1 MQNYWQFITSSWPLL
16 AFGFVSIFWGNFGQS
31 FFLAWYGAP
40 IQESLGLSA
49 GAYGSLYSAA
59 TLGSSVMIMI
69 FGGVIDRQPLRRFA
83 SWVALGL
90 FIGCIVMSSAHNT
103 WLLVAG
109 FFLVRLFGQGLLPH
123 TAQTTMA
130 RCFDNARG
138 KALSISASGVPV
150 GEIILPLLAV
160 TLIAWL
166 GWHTS
171 WLVWAAT
178 VPLIY
183 LPLIYWLLRRSP
195 VEFDPPQ
202 LAQHSAVN
210 QSAAKQSGGRREM
223 LADYRFWLALPAVLA
238 PPFLFTGVFIQQ
250 GFILQ
255 QKAWS
260 PLWLANCFIAFGI
273 AHWLSSLTAGML
285 VDQFS
290 ARRLLPLL
298 MLPLATAMFSLVL
311 FDGNWSALLFMTL
324 LGVTIGTSSP
334 VVGSLWAEVYG
345 TGKLGSIRSL
355 MTSLMM
361 ISTAISPV
369 LFGVLIDRGMSLGG
383 LFGGAGAGVL
393 IAGLLVLF
401 SYRHEPVRA

>member
-1 MQNYWQFITSSWPLL
+1 VCDNIGDYYSL
-16 AFGFVSIFWGNFGQS
+16 AR
-31 FFLAWYGAP
+31 YGAP
-40 IQESLGLSA
+40 IQASLGLSA

-59 TLGSSVMIMI
+59 ILCSSFMIMF

-83 SWVALGL
+83 TCVALGL
-90 FIGCIVMSSAHNT
+90 LIGCLVMSSAHNV
-103 WLLVAG
+103 WLLAAG

-130 RCFDNARG
+130 RWFDNARG

-150 GEIILPLLAV
+150 GEIMLPLLAV
-160 TLIAWL
+160 TVIAWL

-183 LPLIYWLLRRSP
+183 LPLIFWLLRRSP
-195 VEFDPPQ
+195 IEFDPPQ
-202 LAQHSAVN
+202 LAQPNAVNRSAVNHNAVN
-210 QSAAKQSGGRREM
+210 QSAAKPSGGRREM
-223 LADYRFWLALPAVLA
+223 LADSRFWLALPAVLA
-238 PPFLFTGVFIQQ
+238 PPFLVTGVFIQQ

-255 QKAWS
+255 QKAWN

-298 MLPLATAMFSLVL
+298 MLPLAVAM
-311 FDGNWSALLFMTL
+311 
-324 LGVTIGTSSP
+324 
-334 VVGSLWAEVYG
+334 
-345 TGKLGSIRSL
+345 
-355 MTSLMM
+355 
-361 ISTAISPV
+361 
-369 LFGVLIDRGMSLGG
+369 
-383 LFGGAGAGVL
+383 
-393 IAGLLVLF
+393 
-401 SYRHEPVRA
+401 